1 MTVSKERFEQ
11 GMSYDAYKAQMT
23 RNQERFIETEQTVAL
38 LPSDVAFFKALPKPL
53 NVLVL
58 AEDWCGDV
66 IANLPV
72 LGRLAEASGKLN
84 LRILLRDQN
93 PDIMDQHLKEGQ
105 FRSIPLFVFFDE
117 NFNELGYW
125 NERPKIMYGLIQAE
139 RERIFTTDAE
149 LAAYPSTTPPA
160 ELPEELRL
168 RLSTGLAAY
177 RAEKRPFSDN
187 EVVREIRELI
197 TKGAASRPAAAI
209 ASKANAP
216 AWRQST
222 LTPSD
227 KPVKVSI
234 TYCAECGYEPQTIE
248 LTSAL
253 MYEFRE
259 QLASIE
265 LIPWT
270 DGMFDV
276 VVDGELVHS
285 MARDGGFPENE
296 TILSAVRHR
305 LVVATPS

>member
-1 MTVSKERFEQ
+1 
-11 GMSYDAYKAQMT
+11 MSYVAYKAQMT
-23 RNQERFIETEQTVAL
+23 RNQERFIETERTVAL
-38 LPSDVAFFKALPKPL
+38 SPSDVEFFKALPKPL

-84 LRILLRDQN
+84 LSIFLRDQN
-93 PDIMDQHLKEGQ
+93 LDLMDQYLKDGQ
-105 FRSIPLFVFFDE
+105 FRSIPTVVFFDE
-117 NFNELGYW
+117 NFNEIGHW
-125 NERPKIMYGLIQAE
+125 NERPAIMYTLVQSE
-139 RERIFTTDAE
+139 RERIFATDPE
-149 LAAYPSTTPPA
+149 LAAYPVSTPPA
-160 ELPEELRL
+160 ELPEELRV
-168 RLSTGLAAY
+168 RLSTALAAY

-187 EVVREIRELI
+187 EVVREFRELI
-197 TKGAASRPAAAI
+197 TKGAAG
-209 ASKANAP
+209 KANVAFVGQVGAP
-216 AWRQST
+216 AWRKST

-234 TYCAECGYEPQTIE
+234 TYCAECGYEPQTLE

-253 MYEFRE
+253 MYEFRD

-285 MARDGGFPENE
+285 MTRDGGFPENE
-296 TILSAVRHR
+296 TILNAVRQR
-305 LVVATPS
+305 LGVATPS